1 MIVIFQKLKF
11 MMMMMMK
18 HRYQQQITLNQDKT
32 IHFIKELQMNE
43 IRLSLCIVVIRS
55 TCFKIKSEIPLRE
68 SSTYN
73 LSHSLALASL
83 NL

>member
-43 IRLSLCIVVIRS
+43 I
-55 TCFKIKSEIPLRE
+55 
-68 SSTYN
+68 
-73 LSHSLALASL
+73 
-83 NL
+83 